1 MIALVSL
8 LHVCLLAPAIV
19 VSLHITTIPPLLD
32 VPTYSLA
39 TLNEDGSTNL
49 NILTY
54 ATPVSATPQ
63 RVWSLGLFKETLSH
77 ANFMRTRS
85 CVLQLLTEDHISLIK
100 LLGGTSGRN
109 VDKCAECA
117 KLGFEWE
124 ERQQQ
129 RQGKHIKLLPGCAYY
144 LEMTGMGD
152 VVDAGS
158 HVVAICQ
165 VNEML
170 ISSENTPKG
179 YLSTGR
185 LRELGII
192 NEQGRAI

>member
-1 MIALVSL
+1 MIVLTSFL
-8 LHVCLLAPAIV
+8 LVCLLAPAMV
-19 VSLHITTIPPLLD
+19 ASLHITTIPPLLD

-39 TLNEDGSTNL
+39 TLNEDGSTSL

-63 RVWSLGLFKETLSH
+63 RVWSLGLFKDTLSY

-85 CVLQLLTEDHISLIK
+85 CVLQLLTEKHIPLIQV
-100 LLGGTSGRN
+100 LGGTSGRN
-109 VDKCAECA
+109 VDKSAECA
-117 KLGFEWE
+117 KLGFECTE
-124 ERQQQ
+124 QQ
-129 RQGKHIKLLPGCAYY
+129 GELKVLPGCAYY
-144 LEMTGMGD
+144 LEMSGMGD

-165 VNEML
+165 VKEML
-170 ISSENTPKG
+170 VSSDSQNV
-179 YLSTGR
+179 YLATGR

-192 NEQGRAI
+192 NEQGRVIQ

>member
-1 MIALVSL
+1 MVL
-8 LHVCLLAPAIV
+8 LRSFFRVCLLAPTMVA
-19 VSLHITTIPPLLD
+19 SLHITTVPPLID

-63 RVWSLGLFKETLSH
+63 RMWSVGLYKDTLSH

-85 CVLQLLTEDHISLIK
+85 CVLQLLMEDHTPLVK

-109 VDKCAECA
+109 VDKSAECS
-117 KLGFEWE
+117 KLGFELTE
-124 ERQQQ
+124 Q
-129 RQGKHIKLLPGCAYY
+129 RGKFNLLPGCAYY
-144 LEMTGMGD
+144 IEMTGVGD

-170 ISSENTPKG
+170 VSSDKQKC
-179 YLSTGR
+179 YLSTAR

-192 NEQGRAI
+192 NEQGRAV